1 MHYSS
6 FRGHPMFNHF
16 ARNRQH
22 ALQNLNELQYNAL
35 AHPKWIDTPI
45 MTSGATA
52 PEKPQVK
59 TGGSAEK
66 AKPSKRSGLQQ
77 KSKIVPPKDKQ
88 GTKRSSETGGEKKKT
103 KFRERVWL
111 RQRKPRKR
119 VKYRK
124 SRKRNLKGMKK
135 NSLLVFLE
143 FGWDQCDCL
152 IKNMERPRGRE
163 NRVIYYD
170 DLVAD
175 LVEKILDY
183 KILKE
188 DLLRTKTSKSENV
201 IADNMHDNMQPTQP
215 EEFDKVATGGA
226 YYLDEGQDETI
237 EDAPSL
243 KRIYLP
249 PSE

>member
-1 MHYSS
+1 MICSDHI
-6 FRGHPMFNHF
+6 
-16 ARNRQH
+16 
-22 ALQNLNELQYNAL
+22 AL
-35 AHPKWIDTPI
+35 
-45 MTSGATA
+45 S

-103 KFRERVWL
+103 
-111 RQRKPRKR
+111 
-119 VKYRK
+119 
-124 SRKRNLKGMKK
+124 
-135 NSLLVFLE
+135 
-143 FGWDQCDCL
+143 
-152 IKNMERPRGRE
+152 
-163 NRVIYYD
+163 
-170 DLVAD
+170 
-175 LVEKILDY
+175 
-183 KILKE
+183 
-188 DLLRTKTSKSENV
+188 TSKSENV